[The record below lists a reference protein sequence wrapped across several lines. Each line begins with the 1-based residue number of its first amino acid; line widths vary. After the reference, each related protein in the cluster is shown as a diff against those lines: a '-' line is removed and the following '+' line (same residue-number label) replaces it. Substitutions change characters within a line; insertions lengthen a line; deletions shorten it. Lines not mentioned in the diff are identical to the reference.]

1 MLMYLPFEVLIFVL
15 FHCNTLTANNHSSNE
30 SQMIN
35 QSSTCSSSKWIL

>member
-15 FHCNTLTANNHSSNE
+15 FHCTLTANNHSSNE